1 MDAQERFLVLVEDNP
16 ADQRLL
22 LRALKRAGIDVRVV
36 VLQDGLEAV
45 DYLKELARP
54 LPAVVFLDINLPR
67 LDGLEV
73 VKRLREMD
81 RTKRLPV
88 VMLTTSDEVSDVER
102 SYAYGANSFVRKPID
117 SEEFDGVVKQ
127 LLSYWLELNHI
138 PPSPE

>member
-127 LLSYWLELNHI
+127 LPSYWLELNHI